1 MLSELIRLIITEPP
15 PASPP
20 TSSAESSPKKEAVTS
35 DEVKKEEEQSKGI
48 VIVDKEAVDALE
60 KDDSAEKNS
69 SDEDEEENS
78 EEAKTDENEE
88 KDTAAVEGSKE
99 DTATAETEST
109 TPAVTTVVDEAT
121 RFKYP
126 HIASEILTCE
136 VQQITEKISGDGAL
150 LEQLYSFM
158 ERGEAPLNPLLSSFF
173 SKAFGI
179 LITRKSEQNW
189 YSYQYSCVQVD
200 SQSVMDNYGDHIT
213 SRFSFA
219 QVFEFLKQKNFVVDL
234 LRHIGTSAI
243 SDLVLRLITCVDG
256 TDIKQA
262 RVHMNPSISCIAF

>member
-1 MLSELIRLIITEPP
+1 M
-15 PASPP
+15 
-20 TSSAESSPKKEAVTS
+20 KKEG
-35 DEVKKEEEQSKGI
+35 QSKAI
-48 VIVDKEAVDALE
+48 VIVDKEAVDAVE

-69 SDEDEEENS
+69 SDEEEENK
-78 EEAKTDENEE
+78 EEKKAKTDENEE

-99 DTATAETEST
+99 ETEST
-109 TPAVTTVVDEAT
+109 TPAVTTTVVDEAT

-189 YSYQYSCVQVD
+189 YSYQYSCVQVNVYD
-200 SQSVMDNYGDHIT
+200 Y
-213 SRFSFA
+213 
-219 QVFEFLKQKNFVVDL
+219 FLIDCIKL
-234 LRHIGTSAI
+234 LR
-243 SDLVLRLITCVDG
+243 VLRSVITIKIPLLIFPG
-256 TDIKQA
+256 I
-262 RVHMNPSISCIAF
+262 RVPQTEEFRG

>member
-1 MLSELIRLIITEPP
+1 M
-15 PASPP
+15 
-20 TSSAESSPKKEAVTS
+20 KKEDQGKA
-35 DEVKKEEEQSKGI
+35 I
-48 VIVDKEAVDALE
+48 VIVDKEAVDAVE

-69 SDEDEEENS
+69 SDEEEEENK
-78 EEAKTDENEE
+78 EEAKTDESEE

-99 DTATAETEST
+99 NPATAETEST
-109 TPAVTTVVDEAT
+109 TPAVDEAT

-189 YSYQYSCVQVD
+189 YSYQYSCVQVH
-200 SQSVMDNYGDHIT
+200 SQSVMNSYGDH
-213 SRFSFA
+213 
-219 QVFEFLKQKNFVVDL
+219 
-234 LRHIGTSAI
+234 
-243 SDLVLRLITCVDG
+243 
-256 TDIKQA
+256 
-262 RVHMNPSISCIAF
+262 M

>member
-1 MLSELIRLIITEPP
+1 M
-15 PASPP
+15 
-20 TSSAESSPKKEAVTS
+20 KKE
-35 DEVKKEEEQSKGI
+35 DEQSKAI
-48 VIVDKEAVDALE
+48 VIVDKEAVDAVE

-69 SDEDEEENS
+69 SYEEDENKEETK
-78 EEAKTDENEE
+78 AKTDENEE

-99 DTATAETEST
+99 ETEST
-109 TPAVTTVVDEAT
+109 TPAVTTTVVDEAT

-189 YSYQYSCVQVD
+189 YSYQYSCVQVH
-200 SQSVMDNYGDHIT
+200 SQSVMNNYGDH
-213 SRFSFA
+213 
-219 QVFEFLKQKNFVVDL
+219 
-234 LRHIGTSAI
+234 
-243 SDLVLRLITCVDG
+243 
-256 TDIKQA
+256 
-262 RVHMNPSISCIAF
+262 M